1 LRRQGATVRKER
13 GNPALHGKLLRLFF
27 QERTGSSP
35 PLRKAISAGI
45 DRLTRNLAEDLE
57 RVGRQSGI
65 RFQDAGAT
73 AEAVMTIACA
83 GARDELLGSAA
94 DQEDAIDGRTRKLGF
109 LLLGSA
115 RRE

>member
-1 LRRQGATVRKER
+1 MRRQGATVRKER

-83 GARDELLGSAA
+83 GAMDELLGSTA
-94 DQEDAIDGRTRKLGF
+94 DQEDAIDRLTRKLGF